1 MSNFDKPHGDFGCRP
16 RSLNHICLATCY
28 RIGRRCTDNYRFS
41 CDGCKPID
49 MSSELDLDDIAFSE
63 SLSCLGI
70 RTNYQGPIVV
80 VVIVV
85 GKPDPN

>member
-1 MSNFDKPHGDFGCRP
+1 
-16 RSLNHICLATCY
+16 
-28 RIGRRCTDNYRFS
+28 
-41 CDGCKPID
+41 

-80 VVIVV
+80 VVVIVV

>member
-1 MSNFDKPHGDFGCRP
+1 
-16 RSLNHICLATCY
+16 
-28 RIGRRCTDNYRFS
+28 
-41 CDGCKPID
+41 

-70 RTNYQGPIVV
+70 RTSYQKPVV
-80 VVIVV
+80 IVVIVV